1 MIVKGDVVMRHG
13 CYLQN
18 ENKNVKKKFSKYTHM
33 QLNLSTSHSKAG
45 TGFSH
50 TSCKSL
56 KNIPKMRLHAE
67 LLMTDLHGGCVGI
80 YSAFFLPFFLVSRIG
95 IGLT

>member
-1 MIVKGDVVMRHG
+1 MEIS
-13 CYLQN
+13 QN
-18 ENKNVKKKFSKYTHM
+18 MPT
-33 QLNLSTSHSKAG
+33 QL
-45 TGFSH
+45 
-50 TSCKSL
+50 
-56 KNIPKMRLHAE
+56 NIPKMRLHAE

>member
-1 MIVKGDVVMRHG
+1 MQSMEIS
-13 CYLQN
+13 QN
-18 ENKNVKKKFSKYTHM
+18 MPT
-33 QLNLSTSHSKAG
+33 QL
-45 TGFSH
+45 
-50 TSCKSL
+50 
-56 KNIPKMRLHAE
+56 NIPKMRLHAE